1 MSELNTA
8 SCNSTKQDFFPPACG
23 EMGPNIDAD
32 KGDTGPLYVLL
43 PHAWCW
49 EVRKHFLLNSA
60 AGQYR
65 ELVLY
70 SNSDGRSSDVPMHHT
85 TLLTVVALCSH
96 GPLFH
101 IQTRNK
107 QQHSQSIVSA
117 DVASHA
123 DDLAMCYHFLIF
135 KAASYII
142 YEHKDLTIGTFAD
155 QFQWLVRFSYTIDK
169 STNIC

>member
-1 MSELNTA
+1 M
-8 SCNSTKQDFFPPACG
+8 
-23 EMGPNIDAD
+23 
-32 KGDTGPLYVLL
+32 DTGPLCVLL

-49 EVRKHFLLNSA
+49 DVRKHFLFNSA

-85 TLLTVVALCSH
+85 TLLSAIALCSH
-96 GPLFH
+96 DPLFH

-117 DVASHA
+117 DVATHA
-123 DDLAMCYHFLIF
+123 KDHKAMCYHFLIF
-135 KAASYII
+135 KAATYIL
-142 YEHKDLTIGTFAD
+142 YEHKELTIGTFVD
-155 QFQWLVRFSYTIDK
+155 QFQWLIWFSYTIDK
-169 STNIC
+169 NFYKYMLIR